1 MSTFYI
7 PCHTVKLTYVQNP
20 KAANSSIIHS
30 LNKLEGWFDT
40 SITKHQRMQNKV
52 RRFKI
57 YRRKHE
63 KEFNDYIKFSFVRD
77 PYTRL
82 CSAFINKVL
91 QPKKV
96 FYGFTRFG
104 VTKLTSFLEFC
115 QIIKDRSPKLEIH
128 VKPQSMILPSDL
140 DYVGKIE
147 TIKHDWKQIKER
159 WAKDLQEIE
168 HINKSAITIAP
179 ESLLCNDSI
188 KIINDVYREDF
199 TRFNYKFKNTSSIK
213 ENEHCFSIRSY

>member
-1 MSTFYI
+1 
-7 PCHTVKLTYVQNP
+7 
-20 KAANSSIIHS
+20 
-30 LNKLEGWFDT
+30 
-40 SITKHQRMQNKV
+40 
-52 RRFKI
+52 
-57 YRRKHE
+57 
-63 KEFNDYIKFSFVRD
+63 
-77 PYTRL
+77 
-82 CSAFINKVL
+82 
-91 QPKKV
+91 
-96 FYGFTRFG
+96 
-104 VTKLTSFLEFC
+104 
-115 QIIKDRSPKLEIH
+115 
-128 VKPQSMILPSDL
+128 MILPSDL

-179 ESLLCNDSI
+179 ESLLCDDSI